1 VRLNSLILYPVE
13 TGKIKLNYLKL
24 KKVFGREQK
33 RTERIRRTPQLT
45 EAEEPE
51 LNRAQLKLYHEFPLL
66 FVGGCVGVSA
76 VVSFG
81 FAVGAGFDVRVTA
94 GFAVSVK
101 LD

>member
-1 VRLNSLILYPVE
+1 
-13 TGKIKLNYLKL
+13 
-24 KKVFGREQK
+24 
-33 RTERIRRTPQLT
+33 
-45 EAEEPE
+45 
-51 LNRAQLKLYHEFPLL
+51 LL